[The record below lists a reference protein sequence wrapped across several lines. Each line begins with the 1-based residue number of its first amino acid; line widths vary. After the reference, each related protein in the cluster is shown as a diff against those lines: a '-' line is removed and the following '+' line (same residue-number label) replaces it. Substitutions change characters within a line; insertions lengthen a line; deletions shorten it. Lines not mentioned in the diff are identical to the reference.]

1 MNFDWYLDHNMRL
14 RNERQK
20 MRRLRKLE
28 FLFDEVFNTFPRFHL
43 NSCLKFT
50 SSGEAESAPSFKE
63 GRCSWIYLFLIIIF
77 PVPQSQQCCHGAV
90 LGRGAKSSIGILQM
104 PNENLYMSA
113 MILLQGIPLAQLPIS
128 VLHNYMSNFVVKL
141 IGELVLY

>member
-1 MNFDWYLDHNMRL
+1 
-14 RNERQK
+14 
-20 MRRLRKLE
+20 
-28 FLFDEVFNTFPRFHL
+28 
-43 NSCLKFT
+43 
-50 SSGEAESAPSFKE
+50 
-63 GRCSWIYLFLIIIF
+63 
-77 PVPQSQQCCHGAV
+77 
-90 LGRGAKSSIGILQM
+90 M